1 MKTAVIGASGY
12 AGGELLRLLAVHP
25 HFQVTAISAHSN
37 AGELVTSVHP
47 HLTTHNGE
55 KFQAISEINFSDI
68 ELVFIA
74 LPHGESASLIAKIPS
89 HVKIVDLGAD
99 YRLEDAAQWEKY
111 YGGTHAGAWVYG
123 LPELSQGQRDA
134 ISKESRVAN
143 PGCYATAIS
152 LGIVPAAIKMVLA
165 GIFTCLTSP
174 FTS

>member
-55 KFQAISEINFSDI
+55 KFLAVSEIDFSDI

-89 HVKIVDLGAD
+89 TTKIVDLGAD
-99 YRLEDAAQWEKY
+99 YRLEDASACR
-111 YGGTHAGAWVYG
+111 GDS
-123 LPELSQGQRDA
+123 SQRIG
-134 ISKESRVAN
+134 
-143 PGCYATAIS
+143 
-152 LGIVPAAIKMVLA
+152 
-165 GIFTCLTSP
+165 
-174 FTS
+174 